1 MFPSANDLLARASGS
16 LVDEICG
23 QHHAKSRL
31 AESRAT
37 PELYCHITS
46 GPPVNSHY
54 GKKTSVDSTKSLGF
68 PYMFLHMSILVLLIG
83 HAQFS
88 RDQLRKEHDGAIEGA
103 RLRESDRQGEGERGK
118 EYEQT
123 GKGCS
128 TIQ

>member
-1 MFPSANDLLARASGS
+1 
-16 LVDEICG
+16 
-23 QHHAKSRL
+23 
-31 AESRAT
+31 
-37 PELYCHITS
+37 
-46 GPPVNSHY
+46 
-54 GKKTSVDSTKSLGF
+54 
-68 PYMFLHMSILVLLIG
+68 MSILVLLIG